1 MDFFLQNQYLSRNR
15 DGERMKDSV
24 QFSSIAIILF
34 SLEKAAVEVRNYIR
48 TRKYNTNEY
57 YSSRIRISAREKIVL
72 KENFIY
78 VK

>member
-15 DGERMKDSV
+15 DRERMKDSV

-34 SLEKAAVEVRNYIR
+34 SLEKVAVEVRNYIR
-48 TRKYNTNEY
+48 TWKYNTNEY
-57 YSSRIRISAREKIVL
+57 YSSRIRISAREKIAL